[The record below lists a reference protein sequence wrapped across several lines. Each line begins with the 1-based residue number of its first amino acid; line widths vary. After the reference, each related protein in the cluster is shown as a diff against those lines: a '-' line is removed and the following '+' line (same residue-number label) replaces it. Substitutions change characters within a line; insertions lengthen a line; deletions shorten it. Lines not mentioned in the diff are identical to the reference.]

1 MGKLVL
7 ECVERRLH
15 LNKLA
20 KAVHTALLQKA
31 NIKAEI
37 VFTDAESM
45 QSLNRSTRG
54 VDSVTDVLSYPS
66 LDGIRGVLLDP
77 KNCRTEMDGKY
88 IFIGS
93 IVLCEER
100 IREQAKE
107 IGHSEKEE
115 TEYLIVHGLMH
126 LFGYDHMTEED
137 KTLMRSKEKQALLI
151 YHKKDRERA
160 QNAEVEYLKKESEVS
175 TDLYRKE
182 QAKIKKEK
190 DQAAKREKAEAEK
203 LKKAEESA
211 EKEKAEEKSETAA
224 TESKGKSKK

>member
-45 QSLNRSTRG
+45 QNLNRSTRG
-54 VDSVTDVLSYPS
+54 VDRVTDVLSYPS

-115 TEYLIVHGLMH
+115 IEYLIVHGLMH
-126 LFGYDHMTEED
+126 LFGYDHMTEDD
-137 KTLMRSKEKQALLI
+137 KALMRSKEKQALLI
-151 YHKKDRERA
+151 YHKKDREKA
-160 QNAEVEYLKKESEVS
+160 QSAEDDYLKKETEVS
-175 TDLYRKE
+175 TGMYRKE
-182 QAKIKKEK
+182 QAKLKKEKEKAIKKEK
-190 DQAAKREKAEAEK
+190 SEAEK
-203 LKKAEESA
+203 LKKDEESA
-211 EKEKAEEKSETAA
+211 EKKKTEEKAETAT
-224 TESKGKSKK
+224 TEREGKSKR